1 MTHLAIIFT
10 NFGPYHVA
18 RLQALAAHCQRSGWQ
33 YTAIE
38 LARTEADYQWRIDLA
53 DLPFKTVSILQDR
66 TLEAV
71 PFTKLGF
78 WIWRTLYELQPDI
91 MAIAGYARPAML
103 TALLWCRQRRKPA
116 ILMSETTEQDFTRI
130 PGREAIK
137 RAVVSQ
143 FSAALVG
150 GTPHTHYL
158 QKLGM
163 APEAIFSGYD
173 VVDNQHFHP
182 DHIRTLPSP
191 HSRPYFLAINRFL
204 PKKNLSF
211 LISAYAQYRQEVG
224 AIAWDLVLCGDGQ
237 LRNNL
242 EQQIRQLNLQEYVHL
257 PGFLQQDELL
267 PYFAHARCL
276 VHASLQEQWGLVVN
290 EAMAAG
296 LPVLVSDRCGC
307 FEDLVQDGITGFGFD
322 PSAVSQLTGLMV
334 KLGTEVIDT
343 QQMGEA
349 ALAHIQNYSP
359 NCFAENLIA
368 AANYALSSQSRQRSS
383 RFNRVRF

>member
-1 MTHLAIIFT
+1 MAHLAVIFT
-10 NFGPYHVA
+10 NFGPYHLA
-18 RLQALAAHCQRSGWQ
+18 RLQALSNHCQNSGWSL
-33 YTAIE
+33 TGIE
-38 LARTEADYQWRIDLA
+38 LARIEADYAWQVTLEH
-53 DLPFKTVSILQDR
+53 LPFKTISIVPDQ

-71 PFTKLGF
+71 PFPQLGLRL
-78 WIWRTLYELQPDI
+78 WRTLNEFQPDTI
-91 MAIAGYARPAML
+91 AIAGYARPAML
-103 TALLWCRQRRKPA
+103 TALLWCRQHCKPA
-116 ILMSETTEQDFTRI
+116 ILMSATTEQDFTRT

-143 FSAALVG
+143 FSVALVG

-173 VVDNQHFHP
+173 VVGNQHFHP

-224 AIAWDLVLCGDGQ
+224 TIAWDLVLCGDGQ

-307 FEDLVQDGITGFGFD
+307 FEDLVQSDITGFGFD
-322 PSAVSQLTGLMV
+322 PTAASQLTELMI
-334 KLGTEVIDT
+334 KLTTGAINA
-343 QQMGEA
+343 QQIGEN
-349 ALAHIQNYSP
+349 ALGHIQNYSP
-359 NCFAENLIA
+359 DHFAENLIA
-368 AANYALSSQSRQRSS
+368 AANHAIHPRSK
-383 RFNRVRF
+383 

>member
-103 TALLWCRQRRKPA
+103 TALLWCRQHRKPA

-224 AIAWDLVLCGDGQ
+224 TIAWDLVLCGDGQ

-276 VHASLQEQWGLVVN
+276 VHTSLQEQWGLVVN

>member
-103 TALLWCRQRRKPA
+103 TALLWCRQHRKPA

>member
-103 TALLWCRQRRKPA
+103 TALLWCRQHRKPA

-276 VHASLQEQWGLVVN
+276 VHTSLQEQWGLVVN

>member
-103 TALLWCRQRRKPA
+103 TALLWCRQHCKPA
-116 ILMSETTEQDFTRI
+116 ILMSATTEQDFTRI
-130 PGREAIK
+130 PRREAIK

-150 GTPHTHYL
+150 GKPHTHYL

-191 HSRPYFLAINRFL
+191 HSRPYFLSINRFL

-276 VHASLQEQWGLVVN
+276 VHTSLQEQWGLVVN